1 MPGDSKYYPEGFLSS
16 EVGPIALMGKGHD
29 EMEVTRERLV
39 RANRGG
45 CPFAA
50 F

>member
-16 EVGPIALMGKGHD
+16 EVGPTAVTGTGHD
-29 EMEVTRERLV
+29 EMEETRGRLV
-39 RANRGG
+39 LANRGG
-45 CPFAA
+45 CPFAT